1 MSSRIE
7 RKFDFDFLSK
17 KNLCI
22 SISAIVVFLS
32 IGSLGTQGLQLGT
45 DFSGGASVN
54 VEFPSS
60 VEAESIREMLIG
72 TRFESAK
79 LQTIGIG
86 KEILLKVSPDF
97 LEDSKDD
104 IKSDIEAILKDG
116 KVVFIDLVGPQI
128 SSELT
133 EDGILALIYA
143 LGGILIYVMIRFTSK
158 FAFGAVLAVM
168 HDIIVSLGIFSLLR
182 LEFDL
187 TVLAAFLAV
196 IGYSLNDTIVVF
208 DRVRENFKTARKE
221 VSTESIINL
230 SINQTLSRTLVTSGT
245 TLLVVVALFLLGGD
259 MIRNFSIALGFG
271 VIVGTYSSIYVA
283 GSTLMFLDLSRD
295 DFLSDEK
302 NSEDI

>member
-1 MSSRIE
+1 M
-7 RKFDFDFLSK
+7 RKQFDYDFLSK
-17 KNLCI
+17 KNLWI

-32 IGSLGTQGLQLGT
+32 IGSLVTQGLQLGT

-54 VEFPSS
+54 IEFPNP
-60 VEAESIREMLIG
+60 VEAESIREMLVG

-104 IKSDIEAILKDG
+104 IKTEIEAILEGG

-143 LGGILIYVMIRFTSK
+143 LGGVLIYVMIRFTSK
-158 FAFGAVLAVM
+158 FAFAADLAVM
-168 HDIIVSLGIFSLLR
+168 HDIIVLLGIFSMLR

-208 DRVRENFKTARKE
+208 DRVRENFKTSRKE
-221 VSTESIINL
+221 VSTEAIINL
-230 SINQTLSRTLVTSGT
+230 AINQTLSRTLVTSGT
-245 TLLVVVALFLLGGD
+245 TLVVVLALFLLGGD
-259 MIRNFSIALGFG
+259 MIRNFSIALGCG

-283 GSTLMFLDLSRD
+283 GSTLMFLNLSRD
-295 DFLSDEK
+295 DFLSDEQ
-302 NSEDI
+302 NTEDV

>member
-1 MSSRIE
+1 M
-7 RKFDFDFLSK
+7 RKQFDYDFLSK
-17 KNLCI
+17 KNLWI

-32 IGSLGTQGLQLGT
+32 IGSLVTQGLQLGT

-54 VEFPSS
+54 IEFLNP
-60 VEAESIREMLIG
+60 VEAESIREMLVG

-104 IKSDIEAILKDG
+104 IKTEIEAILEGG

-143 LGGILIYVMIRFTSK
+143 LGGVLIYVMIRFTSK
-158 FAFGAVLAVM
+158 FAFAADLAVM
-168 HDIIVSLGIFSLLR
+168 HDIIVLLGIFSMLR

-208 DRVRENFKTARKE
+208 DRVRENFKTSRKE
-221 VSTESIINL
+221 VSTEAIINL
-230 SINQTLSRTLVTSGT
+230 AINQTLSRTLVTSGT
-245 TLLVVVALFLLGGD
+245 TLVVVLALFLLGGD
-259 MIRNFSIALGFG
+259 MIRNFSIALGCG

-283 GSTLMFLDLSRD
+283 GSTLMFLNLSRD
-295 DFLSDEK
+295 DFLSDEQ
-302 NSEDI
+302 NTEDV

>member
-1 MSSRIE
+1 M
-7 RKFDFDFLSK
+7 RKQFDYDFLSK
-17 KNLCI
+17 KNLWI
-22 SISAIVVFLS
+22 SISAIVVFSS
-32 IGSLGTQGLQLGT
+32 IGSLVTQGLQLGT

-54 VEFPSS
+54 IEFPNP
-60 VEAESIREMLIG
+60 VEAESIREMLVG

-104 IKSDIEAILKDG
+104 IKTEIEAILKGG

-143 LGGILIYVMIRFTSK
+143 LGGVLIYVMIRFTSK
-158 FAFGAVLAVM
+158 FAFAADLAVM
-168 HDIIVSLGIFSLLR
+168 HDIIVLLGVFSMLR

-208 DRVRENFKTARKE
+208 DRVRENFKTSRKE
-221 VSTESIINL
+221 VSTEAIINL
-230 SINQTLSRTLVTSGT
+230 AINQTLSRTLVTSGT
-245 TLLVVVALFLLGGD
+245 TLVVVLALFLLGGD
-259 MIRNFSIALGFG
+259 MIRNFSIALGCG

-283 GSTLMFLDLSRD
+283 GSTLMFLNLSRN
-295 DFLSDEK
+295 DFLSDEQ
-302 NSEDI
+302 NTEDV

>member
-1 MSSRIE
+1 
-7 RKFDFDFLSK
+7 
-17 KNLCI
+17 
-22 SISAIVVFLS
+22 
-32 IGSLGTQGLQLGT
+32 
-45 DFSGGASVN
+45 
-54 VEFPSS
+54 
-60 VEAESIREMLIG
+60 MLVG

-104 IKSDIEAILKDG
+104 IKTEIEAILEGG

-143 LGGILIYVMIRFTSK
+143 LGGVLIYVMIRFTSK
-158 FAFGAVLAVM
+158 FAFAADLAVM
-168 HDIIVSLGIFSLLR
+168 HDIIVLLGIFSMLR

-208 DRVRENFKTARKE
+208 DRVRENFKTSRKE
-221 VSTESIINL
+221 VSTEAIINL
-230 SINQTLSRTLVTSGT
+230 AINQTLSRTLVTSGT
-245 TLLVVVALFLLGGD
+245 TLVVVLALFLLGGD
-259 MIRNFSIALGFG
+259 MIRNFSIALGCG

-283 GSTLMFLDLSRD
+283 GSTLMFLNLSRD
-295 DFLSDEK
+295 DFLSDEQ
-302 NSEDI
+302 NTEDV